1 MARVALSTRG
11 TAVNKTHQMSAF
23 LEGPFSCVET
33 DTTKSIKQINR
44 KSFQTGKKKSGRKKM
59 KQGCGM
65 EHSSQPWHCWPLGLD
80 NPVSCRALL

>member
-1 MARVALSTRG
+1 MTFFSIPSIKCIYEVPQHVARVALSTRG

-44 KSFQTGKKKSGRKKM
+44 KSFQTGKKKVVGRK
-59 KQGCGM
+59 
-65 EHSSQPWHCWPLGLD
+65 
-80 NPVSCRALL
+80 